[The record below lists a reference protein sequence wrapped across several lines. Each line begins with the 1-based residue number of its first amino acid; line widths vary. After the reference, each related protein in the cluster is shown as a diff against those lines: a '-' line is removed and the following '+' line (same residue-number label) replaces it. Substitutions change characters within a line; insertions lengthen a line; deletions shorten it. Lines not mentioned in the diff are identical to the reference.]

1 MYIQNTSQLRV
12 FGNCVAAT
20 WYSFYMGKFLW
31 HFPVFLHVFVPF
43 LSSSFQSCCVLVLLT
58 CSCVWCNT
66 CIAIAYY
73 GLCCCS
79 VSVFVRPCV
88 TLVYFIEMAGPLSTS
103 QCCLLSREL
112 RFRAPVM
119 EQMPLLAFSLSEH
132 WVEAEG
138 EKIYYE
144 KKTFSALRTG
154 LKVIQRT
161 IGQICVHL
169 FKYLTETGEFF
180 HTHYA

>member
-1 MYIQNTSQLRV
+1 MYVQNTSQLRV
-12 FGNCVAAT
+12 FGNCVTAT
-20 WYSFYMGKFLW
+20 WYSLYMGKFLW

-73 GLCCCS
+73 GICCWS
-79 VSVFVRPCV
+79 VSVFVRPSV
-88 TLVYFIEMAGPLSTS
+88 SLVYFIEMAGPLSTS
-103 QCCLLSREL
+103 QCFLLSREL
-112 RFRAPVM
+112 RFRTPVM

-138 EKIYYE
+138 KKIYYE
-144 KKTFSALRTG
+144 KKNIFGSAYRSQGDTKDNWPNLCAS
-154 LKVIQRT
+154 L
-161 IGQICVHL
+161 
-169 FKYLTETGEFF
+169 
-180 HTHYA
+180 